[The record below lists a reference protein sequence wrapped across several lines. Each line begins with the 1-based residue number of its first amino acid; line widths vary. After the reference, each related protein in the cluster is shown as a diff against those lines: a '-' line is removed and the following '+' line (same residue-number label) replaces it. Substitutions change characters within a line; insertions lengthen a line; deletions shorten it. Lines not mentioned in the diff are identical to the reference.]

1 MEEMGEKTISEG
13 LLISVE
19 RNCMSS
25 KYNSAE
31 QAYKSGTN
39 EPKHFWVVGVKGV
52 EPS

>member
-1 MEEMGEKTISEG
+1 MGEKTIPEG

-19 RNCMSS
+19 WNCMSS

-31 QAYKSGTN
+31 QAYKDGTN
-39 EPKHFWVVGVKGV
+39 EPKPIWVVGAKGV